1 MATVSPTTNL
11 ATSTRYAVR
20 SKDIFVNT
28 KTVASGTTLGNSD
41 LETTLGGIYGKVYL
55 AEPTNPKE
63 GDLWYDHANS
73 VLKYCSA
80 APVGAT
86 PAEWTPIFNGAI
98 SGKFYSATSATSAGA
113 EAAAKAELYAH
124 HSDPQPSAVGD
135 IVIVTITG
143 GTESGVESYICV
155 GVNANPSSAA
165 DYTVYL
171 TTTDQGSEIEYDAV
185 TAGHYLTAGSSVT
198 DALTTLG
205 NQMYNNCDYG
215 RFTVTED
222 SDASGTIIAADT
234 GDFRGM
240 PDKDFTGFTGMLKF
254 TCCINCTAS
263 GAAYSTF
270 GVVTAAVVDGAIESD
285 SLSLVDYY
293 VKGTGHPT
301 GTEADV
307 FNIDFEIDS
316 TTHLLSLTV
325 PNTSTVKAG
334 TTITV
339 KAQW

>member
-1 MATVSPTTNL
+1 MATVTPTGTL
-11 ATSTRYAVR
+11 ATSRRYAVR
-20 SKDIFVNT
+20 SNDIFVNT
-28 KTVASGTTLGNSD
+28 KTVATGTTLGNSD

-55 AEPTNPKE
+55 VEPTNPKE
-63 GDLWYDHANS
+63 GDLWYDHANF

-98 SGKFYSATSATSAGA
+98 SGTVYHTTSATRAGA
-113 EAAAKAELYAH
+113 EAAAQAKLLTEQANAK
-124 HSDPQPSAVGD
+124 VGD
-135 IVIVTITG
+135 IVLVTITDG
-143 GTESGVESYICV
+143 IDIFGHESYICV
-155 GVNANPSSAA
+155 GIAQSDPHIAG
-165 DYTVYL
+165 DYSVELMTA
-171 TTTDQGSEIEYDAV
+171 TKGSEVDYDPG
-185 TAGHYLTAGSSVT
+185 TAGHYLTGNETVT
-198 DALTTLG
+198 EALTALA
-205 NQMYNNCDYG
+205 NQIYNNCDYG

-222 SDASGTIIAADT
+222 SDASGTTIAADT
-234 GDFRGM
+234 GSFRGM
-240 PDKDFTGFTGMLKF
+240 PDKDFTGFTGLLKF

-263 GAAYSTF
+263 GSAYSTF

-316 TTHLLSLTV
+316 STHLLSLTV